1 LKKKGISMIYS
12 EDFEKFMTVACS
24 CGLNEKI
31 SLLRRVPAFGS
42 VPIDQLK
49 VLASLCYC
57 KTYQGGEFVFRQ
69 GTYDINGYILESGRI
84 RMIRHYKDRSFIVK
98 ELEVDEFFGGLAL
111 LADIKRLF
119 SAYAVETSTCLVVP
133 RDVFQRFVIQ
143 FPEVSL
149 RMLEIMVKHI
159 AAMEDRFM
167 ELYVEELKGG
177 EMLY

>member
-1 LKKKGISMIYS
+1 MIYS
-12 EDFEKFMTVACS
+12 EDFEKLLITTCS
-24 CGLNEKI
+24 CGLDEKV

-49 VLASLCYC
+49 ILASLCPC
-57 KTYQGGEFVFRQ
+57 RTYQPGQFVFYQ
-69 GTYDINGYILESGRI
+69 GNYDTNGYILKSGRV

-98 ELEVDEFFGGLAL
+98 ELELDEFFGGLAL

-119 SAYAVETSTCLVVP
+119 SAQAVDLSNCLVVP
-133 RDVFQRFVIQ
+133 RDVFKRFVVQ

-149 RMLEIMVKHI
+149 RMLEIMVKRI
-159 AAMEDRFM
+159 ASMEDRFM
-167 ELYVEELKGG
+167 ELYVEELKG